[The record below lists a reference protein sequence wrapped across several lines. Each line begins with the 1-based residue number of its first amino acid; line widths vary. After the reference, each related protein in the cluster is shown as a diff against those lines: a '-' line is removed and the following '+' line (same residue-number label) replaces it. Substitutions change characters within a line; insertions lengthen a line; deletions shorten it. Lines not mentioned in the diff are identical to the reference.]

1 MLSVETRGKIL
12 VLKMI
17 GVLKQ
22 EHLDEANELLADK
35 LEEIESGLVLVDM
48 RRYEG
53 AEDLKTMWKE
63 FRLVTANKNSVEK
76 IAIVGRLDWQKLAT
90 LIVSPFTHATERF
103 FEPDEIDDAINWLRD
118 D

>member
-22 EHLDEANELLADK
+22 EHLDAASDLVNEK
-35 LEEIESGLVLVDM
+35 LQETENGLILVDM

-63 FRLVTANKNSVEK
+63 FKLITANSASENAV
-76 IAIVGRLDWQKLAT
+76 IAQQKVGEELLIKLRGKVY
-90 LIVSPFTHATERF
+90 LIK
-103 FEPDEIDDAINWLRD
+103 
-118 D
+118 